1 MKASGVDRG
10 IGLYLIDSVI
20 HGRAV
25 ADFKSIS
32 MITRISPRTKSGSF
46 VNVKTQLRSLLFY
59 GNQGIEVGSRPDDFV
74 ATRTRGEQFEVTY
87 WENYVRKGS
96 PAAAVVRKTP
106 QRGFLGRYP
115 GFPWP
120 HTFVLSALHLT
131 LNPTVCR
138 VLFLLQYRTCDL
150 RG

>member
-87 WENYVRKGS
+87 WENYVRKAHPQPQS
-96 PAAAVVRKTP
+96 QSCQRLRNAAFLDAT
-106 QRGFLGRYP
+106 QGFHG
-115 GFPWP
+115 
-120 HTFVLSALHLT
+120 LT
-131 LNPTVCR
+131 LLHC
-138 VLFLLQYRTCDL
+138 LHFI
-150 RG
+150 